1 MKEKIETVVTVSAL
15 ILVVI
20 IFCLEFAKPIDN
32 YYIPMESKNK
42 DGIHYICITKGN
54 ED

>member
-1 MKEKIETVVTVSAL
+1 MKEKIETIVSISAL

-32 YYIPMESKNK
+32 YYIPMENKNK
-42 DGIHYICITKGN
+42 DGTHYICITEENK
-54 ED
+54 E